1 MAAALASAYQLPPEE
16 PDDSRE
22 GKMSFLE
29 HLDELRKRIIR
40 SCLAAGVGMVIA
52 FVFINRIVTFV
63 LAPMRRALPAGTTL
77 IYTKP
82 TEAFSLYINIAL
94 IAGTLLAAPFIMFQV
109 WRFIAP
115 GLYANEK
122 KLAIPFVVLTT
133 AGAVGGAAFSH
144 YIAFPYLIAFFG
156 TFSSADLLF
165 MPRMSDSFDLYAKM
179 LIGMSVV
186 FQIPTVV
193 FFLAKMGLV
202 TARFLWRNIK
212 YAILIIF
219 IVAAVLTP
227 SSDPYNQMIF
237 AAPMIGL
244 YLISIGIAWIVGAK
258 RERRASGITRSSTVP
273 LILAAAA
280 IDQTRKI
287 SQRSPNRLSS
297 KR

>member
-287 SQRSPNRLSS
+287 GQRSPNRLSS

>member
-22 GKMSFLE
+22 GKMSFLG

-40 SCLAAGVGMVIA
+40 SCLAVGIGMVIA

-63 LAPMRRALPAGTTL
+63 LAPMRRALPPGTTL
-77 IYTKP
+77 VYTKP

-94 IAGTLLAAPFIMFQV
+94 IAGALLAAPFIMFQV

-115 GLYANEK
+115 GLY
-122 KLAIPFVVLTT
+122 
-133 AGAVGGAAFSH
+133 GALGGAAFSH

-165 MPRMSDSFDLYAKM
+165 MPRMADSFDLYAKM
-179 LIGMSVV
+179 LIGMSIV
-186 FQIPTVV
+186 FQVPAVV

-212 YAILIIF
+212 YAVLVIF

-244 YLISIGIAWIVGAK
+244 YVISIGIAWMVGAK
-258 RERRASGITRSSTVP
+258 RERAASAITRSGAVP
-273 LILAAAA
+273 LIVAGAA
-280 IDQTRKI
+280 IDRTRKI
-287 SQRSPNRLSS
+287 GQRSPNRLFG

>member
-1 MAAALASAYQLPPEE
+1 MAAALATAYQLPPEE

-29 HLDELRKRIIR
+29 HLEELRKRIIR
-40 SCLAAGVGMVIA
+40 SCLAIAVGMAIA
-52 FVFINRIVTFV
+52 FVFINHIVTFV
-63 LAPMRRALPAGTTL
+63 LAPMRRALPPGTTL

-82 TEAFSLYINIAL
+82 TEAISLYINIAL
-94 IAGTLLAAPFIMFQV
+94 IAGALLAAPFIMFQV

-122 KLAIPFVVLTT
+122 RFAIPFVVLTT

-144 YIAFPYLIAFFG
+144 YIVFPYLIAFFG

-165 MPRMSDSFDLYAKM
+165 MPRMADSFDLYAKM

-193 FFLAKMGLV
+193 FFLAKMGVV

-219 IVAAVLTP
+219 IAAAVLTP
-227 SSDPYNQMIF
+227 SADPYNQMIF

-244 YLISIGIAWIVGAK
+244 YLISIGIAWIVGPK
-258 RERRASGITRSSTVP
+258 REKTASGTTRSSTAP
-273 LILAAAA
+273 LMFAAAA

-287 SQRSPNRLSS
+287 GQRSPNRLSS